1 MAIAA
6 SEFGRLLEGHQR
18 MVYSI
23 ALRMLGD
30 TGLAEEVAQ
39 DVFLELHPALGRME
53 SEEHVRFWLRRVAMC
68 RAMDALRR
76 RSRGLE
82 LVTEVW
88 EDERYASVVSQS
100 EGEERMAGRVE
111 EMVMS
116 LPASYR
122 AAVVLRY
129 GEEMSPEEVA
139 AVLGQPVATVKSDL
153 RRGLEMLRK
162 KADVM
167 LKEFMRG

>member
-6 SEFGRLLEGHQR
+6 SEFGRLVREHQR

-23 ALRMLGD
+23 ALRMLGEV
-30 TGLAEEVAQ
+30 GVAEEVAQ
-39 DVFLELHPALGRME
+39 DVFLELHAGLGRME
-53 SEEHVRFWLRRVAMC
+53 GEEHVRFWLRRVAMC
-68 RAMDALRR
+68 RSMDALRR

-82 LVTEVW
+82 VVAEEW
-88 EDERYASVVSQS
+88 DDERYGAAEVRGV
-100 EGEERMAGRVE
+100 GEERMAGRVE
-111 EMVMS
+111 EMVMT

-129 GEEMSPEEVA
+129 QEEMSPEEMA
-139 AVLGQPVATVKSDL
+139 KALRQPVATVKSDL

-162 KADVM
+162 KAKVM
-167 LKEFMRG
+167 LKEYVRE